1 MQVASSRKGSYLTV
15 MGASALLFVV
25 ALFVA
30 PSIVNPN
37 HPVPPLMFG
46 IVLAILAVV
55 GIALWAWRRNMKHR
69 NPLDREDAKVSG
81 QTHKV
86 LRS

>member
-1 MQVASSRKGSYLTV
+1 

-46 IVLAILAVV
+46 IVLATLAVV

-81 QTHKV
+81 QTHNV